1 MLSIKKNITFCH
13 SNFKLISI
21 NNKILDKFCL
31 RVSPRSKMNQLI
43 TEEISVTHGS
53 RSGREIQ
60 SFNAV
65 AKVMRSGSYSLK
77 KSFNI
82 LFF

>member
-1 MLSIKKNITFCH
+1 
-13 SNFKLISI
+13 
-21 NNKILDKFCL
+21 
-31 RVSPRSKMNQLI
+31 MNQLI

-60 SFNAV
+60 CFNAV

-82 LFF
+82 LFFFNKNVFI